1 MKRKV
6 ALTTVDNPYNPFED
20 FDSWLMYDIEKGYN
34 TNGILARMTNI
45 KNEMTDQ
52 EQINE
57 IERAIDRIIEIDP
70 TDLFKK
76 IVQEDREDEGGGV

>member
-52 EQINE
+52 EQANE

-76 IVQEDREDEGGGV
+76 IVQEDYEDEGGGV